1 LTFLTTSTKEVPP
14 LYIIEMHH
22 KVIDILNEYFKKL
35 SDSVIRENFA
45 TIYQLLDE
53 MIDGGFAS
61 TTEANTLKEMIAV
74 PSLARR
80 MLQGV
85 TGEFSVK
92 QSLPTGALSK
102 IPWRKG
108 NVKYVTNE
116 IYFDLVEQIDAII
129 SSEQQVITANVYGD
143 IKCNCRLT
151 GMPDLTLTFTRPSL
165 LDDCSLHRCVRINRY
180 QRERQISFVPPD
192 GKFKLLSYRVGGD
205 IRMPVFVK
213 PQINYGPNNGRVYVT
228 VGSKYASDKP
238 VTELVVIIPL
248 TKATRS
254 ISLSANVGTVKPD
267 QITKVVRW
275 EIGRLPKEKTPTL
288 EGTISLPPDYVVD
301 EAPTITA
308 EFVVKMTTASGLKV
322 EGLAIKNVKYKPFKG
337 VRSVVTAGKFQI
349 RC

>member
-1 LTFLTTSTKEVPP
+1 
-14 LYIIEMHH
+14 
-22 KVIDILNEYFKKL
+22 
-35 SDSVIRENFA
+35 
-45 TIYQLLDE
+45 

-85 TGEFSVK
+85 TGEFAVK

-102 IPWRKG
+102 IPWRKS

-116 IYFDLVEQIDAII
+116 IYFDLVEQIDAIM
-129 SSEQQVITANVYGD
+129 TADQAVVNVNVYGE
-143 IKCNCRLT
+143 IKCNCRLS
-151 GMPDLTLTFTRPSL
+151 GMPDLQLTFTKPTL

-180 QRERQISFVPPD
+180 QRDRQVSFVPPD
-192 GKFKLLSYRVGGD
+192 GKFKLLGYRVGGD
-205 IRMPVFVK
+205 IRMPVWIK
-213 PQINYGPNNGRVYVT
+213 PQITYAPNNGRVYIT
-228 VGSKYASDKP
+228 VGSKNPPDKP
-238 VTELVVIIPL
+238 VTDLVVIIPL

-254 ISLSANVGTVKPD
+254 AALTANVGSVKQD
-267 QITKVVRW
+267 QITKIVRW
-275 EIGRLPKEKTPTL
+275 EIGRLPKDKMPIL
-288 EGTISLPPDYVVD
+288 EGSISLPADFVSD

-322 EGLAIKNVKYKPFKG
+322 EGLAIRNVKYKPFKG

>member
-1 LTFLTTSTKEVPP
+1 
-14 LYIIEMHH
+14 MHH
-22 KVIDILNEYFKKL
+22 KIIDILTEYFKKL

-53 MIDGGFAS
+53 MIDGGFSS

-80 MLQGV
+80 VLQGV
-85 TGEFSVK
+85 TGEFAVK

-129 SSEQQVITANVYGD
+129 SPDQAVISVNVYGE
-143 IKCNCRLT
+143 IKCNCRLS
-151 GMPDLTLTFTRPSL
+151 GMPDLQLTFTKPSL

-180 QRERQISFVPPD
+180 QRDRQISFVPPD
-192 GKFKLLSYRVGGD
+192 GKFRLLSYRVGGD
-205 IRMPVFVK
+205 IRMPIFVK
-213 PQINYGPNNGRVYVT
+213 PQISYAANNGRVYVT
-228 VGSKYASDKP
+228 VGTKFSQEKP
-238 VTELVVIIPL
+238 ITDLVIIIPL

-254 ISLSANVGTVKPD
+254 ISLTANVGSVKQD
-267 QITKVVRW
+267 QITKIVRW
-275 EIGRLPKEKTPTL
+275 EIGRLPKDKQPIL
-288 EGTISLPPDYVVD
+288 EGSISLPPDFVAD

-322 EGLAIKNVKYKPFKG
+322 EGLAIRNVKYKPFKG